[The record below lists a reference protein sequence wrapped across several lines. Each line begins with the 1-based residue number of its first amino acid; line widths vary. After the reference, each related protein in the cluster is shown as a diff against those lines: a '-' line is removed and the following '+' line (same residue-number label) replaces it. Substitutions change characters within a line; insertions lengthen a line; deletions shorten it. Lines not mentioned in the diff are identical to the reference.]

1 MFFFLF
7 FRSLA
12 GLSGALLSLFLLT
25 EVAQDKDEIPRED
38 RAPKKRTQGRPAR
51 ARLLMLLQNDDD
63 DDPNHP
69 RPSSSL
75 PLLSVA
81 ERNKSPTAMLRQE
94 CCITLTAKA
103 EPLPGRAGVTTSRGK
118 KKTSVDQPKRCS
130 RRRKRKVKISKTAA
144 RKNITAFC
152 LFLFFCSEGRKRSNS
167 RKKRI
172 SMPIQKPHAR
182 DCFRLNE
189 DKKFQGEEDGRRRG
203 KQLFLFREGEK
214 TNRFFL
220 LCAGGC
226 SGALLRQGS
235 RRTGACEP

>member
-12 GLSGALLSLFLLT
+12 GLSGALLSLFLLI

-69 RPSSSL
+69 RPSTSL

-94 CCITLTAKA
+94 YCITLTAKA

-118 KKTSVDQPKRCS
+118 RKTSVDQPKRCS

-152 LFLFFCSEGRKRSNS
+152 LFFYFARKEERGVTVEKKGYQCQFRNRARGTVFDETKTKKS
-167 RKKRI
+167 RRGGWEKKR
-172 SMPIQKPHAR
+172 
-182 DCFRLNE
+182 
-189 DKKFQGEEDGRRRG
+189 
-203 KQLFLFREGEK
+203 K
-214 TNRFFL
+214 TNNTFSLSR
-220 LCAGGC
+220 GGKNE
-226 SGALLRQGS
+226 QVF
-235 RRTGACEP
+235 

>member
-12 GLSGALLSLFLLT
+12 GLSGALLSLFLLI

-38 RAPKKRTQGRPAR
+38 RAPKMRTQGMPAR

-63 DDPNHP
+63 APNHP

-118 KKTSVDQPKRCS
+118 RKTSVDQPKRCS

-152 LFLFFCSEGRKRSNS
+152 LFFILLGRK
-167 RKKRI
+167 K
-172 SMPIQKPHAR
+172 
-182 DCFRLNE
+182 
-189 DKKFQGEEDGRRRG
+189 EE
-203 KQLFLFREGEK
+203 
-214 TNRFFL
+214 
-220 LCAGGC
+220 
-226 SGALLRQGS
+226 
-235 RRTGACEP
+235 

>member
-12 GLSGALLSLFLLT
+12 GLSGALLSLFLLI

-38 RAPKKRTQGRPAR
+38 RAPKKKTQGRPAR

-63 DDPNHP
+63 DDAPNHP

-94 CCITLTAKA
+94 YCITLTAKA

-118 KKTSVDQPKRCS
+118 RKTSVDQPKRCS
-130 RRRKRKVKISKTAA
+130 RRRKRKVKISKKPRPEKTSQ
-144 RKNITAFC
+144 
-152 LFLFFCSEGRKRSNS
+152 LFVFFLFCSEGRKRSNS

-172 SMPIQKPHAR
+172 SMPIQKPRAR
-182 DCFRLNE
+182 DCFR
-189 DKKFQGEEDGRRRG
+189 
-203 KQLFLFREGEK
+203 
-214 TNRFFL
+214 
-220 LCAGGC
+220 
-226 SGALLRQGS
+226 
-235 RRTGACEP
+235 